1 MYGETIWR
9 LSILVL
15 GCRGLSVKFELRL
28 TLPAQKFFV
37 VSVEFPKKG
46 SKKNKLMSEKITN
59 F

>member
-15 GCRGLSVKFELRL
+15 GCRGLSFKFKLRL
-28 TLPAQKFFV
+28 TLPVQKFFV

-46 SKKNKLMSEKITN
+46 SKKINSCQRR
-59 F
+59 